1 MSRLFHIVGL
11 SVLCALPVL
20 SMAQPALKNN
30 AVELQWKKDA
40 AGFRLN
46 RVAVKGMNGW
56 QQLSVPSGAY
66 TLLFSKDKPDLTPV
80 PVKDAHGAEIDFPEQ
95 HYRYLTPVWKQ
106 ATSPVEMNI
115 AGDAIRFWPSAV
127 EEAAPGSLKFVQEEA
142 QATVTSQWQLDTVYA
157 NDIKVKITVKAKQDG
172 YFSMSSPTLAV
183 LDKNNFNWAAVPGVL
198 QGNAIEHSF
207 INAFAYGQGIPDK
220 PVVLRERTVSTLSPL
235 VTTSNNIT
243 VAVIPDPGI
252 ARDPWP
258 GNEKSIGDWFLGL
271 SLMNRNAELMP
282 TIYHPVLGEKKSF
295 LRAGESI
302 QFSFRYTIR
311 AGGWYPVF
319 KHAVND
325 VYRFNDFLALKQT
338 KQSLTSR
345 LLGMYR
351 YVVNDS
357 LSKWRTDEYKG
368 VTIGA
373 QDYLGGVY
381 NSDKDA
387 MKNADYGAMWM
398 LSRITEDAVLQS
410 TRLPY
415 ARNFKLMQQNTGKG
429 FFHGAAAGQYYLYRS
444 KRFTEEWGDYSEPIA
459 LTYYMIADMGNILL
473 FQPNDTALRT
483 AFRQAADRLLT
494 WMQPDGQWQVAYD
507 NHTVKPMFT
516 DVSDL
521 RPTFYGMLV
530 AYKLLGDEKYR
541 TAAMRG
547 ADWFIRNA
555 VEKGRFLGTC
565 GDARFVPDFATGQS
579 AQALMDLYAVTK
591 NTRYREAAI
600 AVAKIYTTSVYTHP
614 IPSRAKKMV
623 NGIEREDWE
632 IAQAGLSF
640 EHGGTLGSA
649 NHRGPILLAS
659 HAVMFIRMWAAT
671 KDSIFLN
678 MARAAALGRDAFV
691 DSATSVASYYW
702 DVMNKGAGP
711 YPHHAWWQ
719 VGWITDYLLAEI
731 QLRSNNGIEFPRGF
745 ITPKVGPHQSYGFS
759 AGSIYGM
766 KASLLLKEN
775 MLSINDPYIDHF
787 AAIDTKNRKLF
798 LLLLNNDDEAR
809 KASVKLNPAQ
819 VLNNKT
825 IQLKQ
830 VVSRK
835 SSATAT
841 PMNNSGSWDLRIPA
855 YGLQVIEI
863 NYR

>member
-1 MSRLFHIVGL
+1 MNRLLHIAGL
-11 SVLCALPVL
+11 ALICGMPSVAE
-20 SMAQPALKNN
+20 AQLRLKNH
-30 AVELQWKKDA
+30 ALDLQWKRSADGLK
-40 AGFRLN
+40 LSHI
-46 RVAVKGMNGW
+46 AVSGAKGW
-56 QQLSVPSGAY
+56 QRFAAPSGAY
-66 TLLFSKDKPDLTPV
+66 TLLYAKEKPSTDPV
-80 PVKDAHGAEIDFPEQ
+80 PVLDAKGTAADFPEQ

-106 ATSPVEMNI
+106 ATSPVEMNV
-115 AGDAIRFWPSAV
+115 AGEAISFFPFAV
-127 EEAAPGSLKFVQEEA
+127 EEASGKLIFVQEEK
-142 QATVTSQWQLDTVYA
+142 QASIRSQWEFDTVFA
-157 NDIKVKITVKAKQDG
+157 NDIKVSITVKAKQDG

-235 VTTSNNIT
+235 VTTKDNIT
-243 VAVIPDPGI
+243 IAVIPDPGI
-252 ARDPWP
+252 ARDPWA

-271 SLMNRNAELMP
+271 SLMNRKAELMP
-282 TIYHPVLGEKKSF
+282 TVYHPVLGEKKSY
-295 LRAGESI
+295 LKAGDSI
-302 QFSFRYTIR
+302 RFSFRYTIR
-311 AGGWYPVF
+311 HGGWFPVF

-325 VYRFNDFLALKQT
+325 VYRFNDALALKQT

-345 LLGMYR
+345 LLGMHR

-368 VTIGA
+368 ITIGA

-398 LSRITEDAVLQS
+398 LSKITEDTILQS

-415 ARNFKLMQQNTGKG
+415 ARNFKLMQQNTGNG
-429 FFHGAAAGQYYLYRS
+429 FFHGAAAGQYYLFRS

-473 FQPNDTALRT
+473 FQPNDTALRS
-483 AFRQAADRLLT
+483 ALREAADRLLN
-494 WMQPDGQWQVAYD
+494 WMQPNGQWQVAYD
-507 NHTVKPMFT
+507 NHTAKPMFT
-516 DVSDL
+516 EVDDL

-530 AYKLLGDEKYR
+530 AYNILGDAKYK
-541 TAAMRG
+541 TAARKG
-547 ADWFIRNA
+547 ADWFIKNA
-555 VEKGRFLGTC
+555 VERGRFLGTC

-579 AQALMDLYAVTK
+579 VQALMDLYAITRE
-591 NTRYREAAI
+591 TRYRDAAI
-600 AVAKIYTTSVYTHP
+600 ATAKIYTTSIYTHP
-614 IPSRAKKMV
+614 IPNQSKKTV
-623 NGIEREDWE
+623 NGMLREDWE

-659 HAVMFIRMWAAT
+659 HAGMFIRMFAAT

-702 DVMNKGAGP
+702 DAMNKGAGP

-719 VGWITDYLLAEI
+719 VGWITDYLLSELN
-731 QLRSNNGIEFPRGF
+731 LRSKNMIEFPRGF
-745 ITPKVGPHQSYGFS
+745 ITPKVGPHQSYGFK
-759 AGSIYGM
+759 AGRIYGSS
-766 KASLLLKEN
+766 AELLLKEN
-775 MLSINDPYIDHF
+775 MLRISDPYIDYF
-787 AAIDTKNRKLF
+787 AAIDTAGRKLF
-798 LLLLNNDDEAR
+798 LMLLNNDDEKR
-809 KASVKLNPAQ
+809 KVTMQLNPAH
-819 VLNNKT
+819 VLNNKN
-825 IQLKQ
+825 IRLLK
-830 VVSRK
+830 VLSRK
-835 SSATAT
+835 NLKHAT
-841 PMNNSGSWDLRIPA
+841 PMSDSGVWHLDMPA

>member
-1 MSRLFHIVGL
+1 MPCI
-11 SVLCALPVL
+11 AN
-20 SMAQPALKNN
+20 AQLRLKNN
-30 AVELQWKKDA
+30 ALDLQWKRATDGLK
-40 AGFRLN
+40 LSSI
-46 RVAVKGMNGW
+46 AVSGAQGW
-56 QQLSVPSGAY
+56 QQLAAPSGAY
-66 TLLFSKDKPDLTPV
+66 TLLYSKEKPATDAV
-80 PVKDAHGAEIDFPEQ
+80 PVLDAKGAAVDFPEQ
-95 HYRYLTPVWKQ
+95 HYRYLTPIWKQ

-115 AGDAIRFWPSAV
+115 AGEAIRFFPSSV
-127 EEAAPGSLKFVQEEA
+127 EEAPGRLIFAQEEKLA
-142 QATVTSQWQLDTVYA
+142 SIRSQWEFDKVYA
-157 NDIKVKITVKAKQDG
+157 NDIKVNITVRAKRDG

-183 LDKNNFNWAAVPGVL
+183 LNKNNFNWASVPGVL
-198 QGNAIEHSF
+198 QGNAIEPSF

-220 PVVLRERTVSTLSPL
+220 PVVLRERTASTLSPL
-235 VTTSNNIT
+235 VTTKENIT
-243 VAVIPDPGI
+243 LAVIPDPGI
-252 ARDPWP
+252 ARDPWAS
-258 GNEKSIGDWFLGL
+258 NEKSIGDWFLGL

-295 LRAGESI
+295 LKAGDSI
-302 QFSFRYTIR
+302 VFSFRYTIR
-311 AGGWYPVF
+311 NGSWFPVF

-325 VYRFNDFLALKQT
+325 VYRFADALALKQT

-345 LLGMYR
+345 LLGMHR
-351 YVVNDS
+351 YVIDDS
-357 LSKWRTDEYKG
+357 LSKWRTEAYKG
-368 VTIGA
+368 ITIGA

-398 LSRITEDAVLQS
+398 LSKITEDTVLQS

-429 FFHGAAAGQYYLYRS
+429 FFHGAAAGQYYLFRS

-473 FQPNDTALRT
+473 FQPNDTALKS
-483 AFRQAADRLLT
+483 AFREAADRLLH
-494 WMQPDGQWQVAYD
+494 WMQPNGQWQVAYD
-507 NHTVKPMFT
+507 NHTAKPMFT
-516 DVSDL
+516 EVQDL

-530 AYKLLGDEKYR
+530 AYNILGDVKYK
-541 TAAMRG
+541 AAACKG
-547 ADWFIRNA
+547 ADWFIKNA
-555 VEKGRFLGTC
+555 VERGRFLGTC

-579 AQALMDLYAVTK
+579 VQALMDLYAATK
-591 NTRYREAAI
+591 DARYKNAAI
-600 AVAKIYTTSVYTHP
+600 ATAKIYTTSVYTHP
-614 IPSRAKKMV
+614 IPDRTKKMV
-623 NGIEREDWE
+623 NGIAREDWE

-659 HAVMFIRMWAAT
+659 HAGMFIRMFAIT

-702 DVMNKGAGP
+702 DAMNKGAGP

-731 QLRSNNGIEFPRGF
+731 SLRSGNGIEFPRGF
-745 ITPKVGPHQSYGFS
+745 ITPKVGPHQSYGFKE
-759 AGSIYGM
+759 GTVYGT

-775 MLSINDPYIDHF
+775 MLHINDPYIDHF

-798 LLLLNNDDEAR
+798 LMLLNNDDEKR
-809 KASVKLNPAQ
+809 SISVQLDPAH
-819 VLNNKT
+819 VLNNKS
-825 IQLKQ
+825 IQLLK
-830 VVSRK
+830 VLSRK
-835 SSATAT
+835 DSRHTT
-841 PMNNSGSWDLRIPA
+841 PMNNFGSWSLNIPA